1 MAESGSSVQS
11 LDRALD
17 ILEAL
22 SQAPQGMTLSALS
35 AAVGLH
41 ISTTHRLVSALAAR
55 GYTAKDVLS
64 GKYRLTLRLFAVG
77 SRVSSML
84 QILEAAQP
92 LLDEF
97 AGATGEAV
105 HLVQREGDEVT
116 YLYKAEP
123 FISTV
128 RMSSCVGM
136 RNPMYCTGV
145 GKSILALL
153 PEQEVRAIWSRTDP
167 VPYTP
172 ATIVTLPALERELAL
187 VRRQG
192 YALDR
197 EEHEPGV
204 CCAAVAIRDDSG
216 RPVAAVSISAPP
228 ERLTEP
234 VLQSV
239 LPRLEAIAGQ
249 ISALLGAVDTVTQNA

>member
-1 MAESGSSVQS
+1 MAEANTPVQS

-22 SQAPQGMTLSALS
+22 SQTPQGMTLSALS

-55 GYTAKDVLS
+55 GYTTKDLLS

-77 SRVSSML
+77 SRVSGVL
-84 QILEAAQP
+84 QILEAARP

-97 AGATGEAV
+97 ARATGEAV
-105 HLVQREGDEVT
+105 HLVQREGDEIA

-123 FISTV
+123 FVSTV

-153 PEQEVRAIWSRTDP
+153 PEPEVRAIWSRTQP
-167 VPYTP
+167 VQYTP
-172 ATIVTLPALERELAL
+172 TTILTLPALEQELASI
-187 VRRQG
+187 RKQG

-197 EEHEPGV
+197 EEHEAGV
-204 CCAAVAIRDDSG
+204 CCAAVAIRDDHGS
-216 RPVAAVSISAPP
+216 PVAAVSISAPP
-228 ERLTEP
+228 ERLTEN
-234 VLQSV
+234 LLHSA
-239 LPRLEAIAGQ
+239 LPRLGAIAGQ
-249 ISALLGAVDTVTQNA
+249 ISALLGAVDTGT

>member
-1 MAESGSSVQS
+1 MAEANTSVQS

-55 GYTAKDVLS
+55 GYTAKDLLS

-77 SRVSSML
+77 SRVSGVL
-84 QILEAAQP
+84 QILEAARP
-92 LLDEF
+92 LLDEL

-105 HLVQREGDEVT
+105 HLVQREGDEIT

-123 FISTV
+123 FVSTV

-153 PEQEVRAIWSRTDP
+153 PERELHAIWSRTAP
-167 VPYTP
+167 VQYTP
-172 ATIVTLPALERELAL
+172 ATIVTLPALEQELASI
-187 VRRQG
+187 RKQG

-204 CCAAVAIRDDSG
+204 CCAAVAIRDDRG
-216 RPVAAVSISAPP
+216 DPVAAVSISAPP
-228 ERLTEP
+228 ERLTGDI
-234 VLQSV
+234 LRAV

-249 ISALLGAVDTVTQNA
+249 ISALLGAAGANT

>member
-1 MAESGSSVQS
+1 MAETNTSVQS

-22 SQAPQGMTLSALS
+22 SQTPQGMTLSALS

-41 ISTTHRLVSALAAR
+41 ISTTYRLVSALAAR
-55 GYTAKDVLS
+55 GYTTKDLLS

-77 SRVSSML
+77 SRVSSVL
-84 QILEAAQP
+84 QILEAARP

-97 AGATGEAV
+97 AGTTGEAV

-123 FISTV
+123 FVSTV

-136 RNPMYCTGV
+136 HNPMYCTGV

-153 PEQEVRAIWSRTDP
+153 PEQEVRAIWSRTKP

-172 ATIVTLPALERELAL
+172 TTIVTLSALEQELASI
-187 VRRQG
+187 REQG

-204 CCAAVAIRDDSG
+204 CCVAVAIRDDSG
-216 RPVAAVSISAPP
+216 NPVAAISISAPT
-228 ERLTEP
+228 ERLTEA
-234 VLQSV
+234 VIHSA
-239 LPRLEAIAGQ
+239 LPQLEAIAGQ
-249 ISALLGAVDTVTQNA
+249 ISALLGAVDAGT